1 MLAGKKAALAKL
13 HRTLELLKLTTAYAH
28 WEKAFKLTVD
38 KFKQRSLVN
47 QGTSMVSSVYLA
59 LSLAERGAHWGVL
72 LAKPT
77 FGLLF
82 RVAPPSDN
90 SHSAYCTYTLH
101 LLPLG
106 SSNKSLFW
114 QSWIPGTEKKKK
126 KCARGLNGWRC
137 GAYKDPRPQAR
148 RHQQSC
154 SVLLYRTQSK
164 INAAVLCSADCQLSE
179 LPAPRSLLLQAR
191 VAEATSVTN
200 RSNGRGQRR
209 GRVLWG

>member
-114 QSWIPGTEKKKK
+114 QSWIPGTEKNKIKMCSWPK
-126 KCARGLNGWRC
+126 WLKVRGLQRPTPTSSPPSAELLCIAISNAKQNKRC
-137 GAYKDPRPQAR
+137 CTVQR
-148 RHQQSC
+148 RLPTLRATC
-154 SVLLYRTQSK
+154 TKV
-164 INAAVLCSADCQLSE
+164 AA
-179 LPAPRSLLLQAR
+179 
-191 VAEATSVTN
+191 ATSACGW
-200 RSNGRGQRR
+200 SDICHK
-209 GRVLWG
+209 